1 VEVHLQ
7 PLSFAEIVSAAGKA
21 GSGKDIRTLW
31 NRYVRFGGFPYAQE
45 FVHDELAA
53 DTYLEGLFN
62 TIVVKDVVQRRK
74 ISDAASLERIV
85 RLLFDNI
92 GNVTTVKAICDALSA
107 GGRKLAPQTVDSY
120 IEGLCDALDD
130 DPPMDYDGIRQIS
143 AFDFFLGRF

>member
-1 VEVHLQ
+1 MEVHLQ